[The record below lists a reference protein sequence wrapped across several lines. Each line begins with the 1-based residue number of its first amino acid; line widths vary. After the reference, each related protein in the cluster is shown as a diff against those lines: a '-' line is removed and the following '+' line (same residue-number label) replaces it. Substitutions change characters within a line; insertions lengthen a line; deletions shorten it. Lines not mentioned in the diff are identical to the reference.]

1 MCGTDEAIQMKYKV
15 KLIFKYSDTVYV
27 EAENEKEAVSRA
39 LNDCNEQFESFY
51 DSQVS
56 LDNEE

>member
-1 MCGTDEAIQMKYKV
+1 MKYKV

-27 EAENEKEAVSRA
+27 EAENEKEAVSKA
-39 LNDCNEQFESFY
+39 LDDCNEQYESFY